1 MDAETFNAAL
11 RKFLREVGVTSQQA
25 VEAAVAQANP
35 PGPTIRLKMTMTS
48 PDLPLEHVVEH
59 DIELG

>member
-25 VEAAVAQANP
+25 VEAAVAQAAP
-35 PGPTIRLKMTMTS
+35 TGSTIRLKMVMTS
-48 PDLPLEHVVEH
+48 PDVPLEHVIEH
-59 DIELG
+59 DISLG

>member
-1 MDAETFNAAL
+1 MDAETFSAAL

-25 VEAAVAQANP
+25 VEAAVAKGGVS
-35 PGPTIRLKMTMTS
+35 GPTIRLKMVMTS
-48 PDLPLEHVVEH
+48 PDVPLEHVVEH